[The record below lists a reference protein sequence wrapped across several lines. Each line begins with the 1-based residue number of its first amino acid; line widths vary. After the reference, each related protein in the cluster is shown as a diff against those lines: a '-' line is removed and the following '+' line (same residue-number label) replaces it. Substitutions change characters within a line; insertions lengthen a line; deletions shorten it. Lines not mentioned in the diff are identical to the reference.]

1 MCFIMKFK
9 WLIVVCC
16 LASVAA
22 GSAQQESSDK
32 PRGANTVSGHVYCG
46 DTNAPARM
54 ATVVLEPAGIVE
66 SIIPGEEQHAVFSG
80 EAVETLLDGS
90 FVMQHVAPGTYY
102 VIASQA
108 GYVFPLAPLYVHG
121 NAASSSEDNS
131 PKNILKSVPRISV
144 GANLPVTV
152 NVTIDRGAVVS
163 GTVLY
168 DDGSP
173 ASGIRLS
180 MLIYRKGQWISPPSN
195 PIGRTSFYGQSDD
208 EGHYRISGLPGGD
221 YMLEATLHISK
232 TVYRVDDHGGTS
244 VSMNDVYSL
253 STYSG
258 GSTRR
263 KDGTPFSVKTGEERS
278 GEDIEIP
285 LTKLHIVRGYIVSA
299 HDGHLLNGG
308 KLSLLSSDDK
318 SVIGQTSLAKDDD
331 AFTFSFVPEGD
342 YILHV
347 EDASDNEYRDVP
359 NTSGSWPPTQTETR
373 TIRRY
378 GTADQPIRVAS
389 ELSGVTVAVPDL
401 PQGSN
406 TAP

>member
-1 MCFIMKFK
+1 MKFK

-16 LASVAA
+16 LSSVAE
-22 GSAQQESSDK
+22 GSAQQQSSDR
-32 PRGANTVSGHVYCG
+32 PLGADTVSGHVDCD
-46 DTNAPARM
+46 DTTAPARR

-66 SIIPGEEQHAVFSG
+66 SIIPGEEQHADFSG

-102 VIASQA
+102 VIASQP
-108 GYVFPLAPLYVHG
+108 GYVFPLAPLYVHE
-121 NAASSSEDNS
+121 NAAPSSADNS
-131 PKNILKSVPRISV
+131 AKNILKSVPRISV
-144 GANLPVTV
+144 EPNLPVSV
-152 NVTIDRGAVVS
+152 NVTIYRGAVVS

-180 MLIYRKGQWISPPSN
+180 LLIYRKGQWISPPSN
-195 PIGRTSFYGQSDD
+195 PILRTSFYGQSDD

-232 TVYRVDDHGGTS
+232 TIYRVDDHGGTS

-258 GSTRR
+258 GSTRL
-263 KDGTPFSVKTGEERS
+263 KDGTPFSVRTGEERS

-285 LTKLHIVRGYIVSA
+285 LTKLHVVRGYIVSA
-299 HDGHLLNGG
+299 HDGHQLNGG

-318 SVIGQTSLAKDDD
+318 SVIGQTSLSKDADT
-331 AFTFSFVPEGD
+331 FTFSFVPEGD
-342 YILHV
+342 YVLHV
-347 EDASDNEYRDVP
+347 EDASDNEYREVP
-359 NTSGSWPPTQTETR
+359 NKSDSWPPTQTETR

-378 GTADQPIRVAS
+378 GTADQPIHVAS

>member
-1 MCFIMKFK
+1 MKFK

-16 LASVAA
+16 LASAAA

-32 PRGANTVSGHVYCG
+32 PPGANTVSGHVYCG

-90 FVMQHVAPGTYY
+90 FVIQHVAPGTYY

-152 NVTIDRGAVVS
+152 NVIIDRGAVVS

-180 MLIYRKGQWISPPSN
+180 MLIYRKGQWISPPSS
-195 PIGRTSFYGQSDD
+195 PIGKTSFYGQSDD

-285 LTKLHIVRGYIVSA
+285 LTKLHVVRGYIVSA

-318 SVIGQTSLAKDDD
+318 SVIGQTSLTKDDD

-347 EDASDNEYRDVP
+347 EDASDNEYREVP
-359 NTSGSWPPTQTETR
+359 NKSDSWPPTQTETR

-378 GTADQPIRVAS
+378 GTADQPIHVAS

-406 TAP
+406 TSP

>member
-1 MCFIMKFK
+1 MKFK

-16 LASVAA
+16 LSSVAA

-32 PRGANTVSGHVYCG
+32 PLGANTVSGHVYCG

-54 ATVVLEPAGIVE
+54 ATVVLEPAKIVE
-66 SIIPGEEQHAVFSG
+66 SISPGEEQHAVFSG

-102 VIASQA
+102 VIASQP

-121 NAASSSEDNS
+121 NTTSSSEDVS
-131 PKNILKSVPRISV
+131 PMNILKSVPRISV
-144 GANLPVTV
+144 EANLPVTV

-195 PIGRTSFYGQSDD
+195 PIVRTSFYGQSDD

-232 TVYRVDDHGGTS
+232 TIYRVDDHGGTS

-258 GSTRR
+258 GGTRR

-278 GEDIEIP
+278 GQDIEIP
-285 LTKLHIVRGYIVSA
+285 LTKLHIVRGFIVSA
-299 HDGHLLNGG
+299 HDGHSLNRGT
-308 KLSLLSSDDK
+308 LSLLSSDDK
-318 SVIGQTSLAKDDD
+318 SVIGQTSLSKDDG

-359 NTSGSWPPTQTETR
+359 NKSGSWPPTQTETR

-378 GTADQPIRVAS
+378 GTVDQPIRVAS

-406 TAP
+406 TTP